1 VVGVSPDAL
10 IAVRSAPLERALKA
24 GGIVPAVRATRL
36 KSIART
42 VRDEFGGD
50 LRGAL
55 ARLPVTDA
63 HRLLRRFPGIGAPG
77 ADRIL
82 LFAALAPVAAV
93 PSACPHVL
101 TRIESGGEPARY
113 STAYREAQRALEA
126 LAPTVEARRRAYLLL
141 KRHGQELCKRSN
153 PRCTDCPIAA
163 RCAYARQRLRR
174 RASRRAVM
182 D

>member
-1 VVGVSPDAL
+1 MAA
-10 IAVRSAPLERALKA
+10 IRAK
-24 GGIVPAVRATRL
+24 RL

-55 ARLPVTDA
+55 APLPVTAA
-63 HRLLRRFPGIGAPG
+63 HRLLRKFPGIGTPG

-113 STAYREAQRALEA
+113 ALAYREAQRSLEA
-126 LAPTVEARRRAYLLL
+126 LAPTVEARRRAYLLV
-141 KRHGQELCKRSN
+141 KRHGQELCKRNN
-153 PRCTDCPIAA
+153 PRCAECPIAA
-163 RCAYARQRLRR
+163 ACRFAARRQRR
-174 RASRRAVM
+174 S
-182 D
+182 

>member
-1 VVGVSPDAL
+1 M
-10 IAVRSAPLERALKA
+10 
-24 GGIVPAVRATRL
+24 PAVRATRL

-55 ARLPVTDA
+55 AHLPVTDA
-63 HRLLRRFPGIGAPG
+63 HRLLRRFPGIGTPG

-93 PSACPHVL
+93 PSGCPHVL

-113 STAYREAQRALEA
+113 TLAYREAQQSLET
-126 LAPTVEARRRAYLLL
+126 LAPSLKARRRAYLLV
-141 KRHGQELCKRSN
+141 KRHGQELCKRNN
-153 PRCTDCPIAA
+153 PRCADCPIAG
-163 RCAYARQRLRR
+163 RCAYALKRIPRR
-174 RASRRAVM
+174 RSRRAAM
-182 D
+182 H